1 MIAKLSWLKLVA
13 LTLLLWSAWGP
24 AHAQAVV
31 PDPTLT
37 PGAVRTTDAFDVCS
51 HGTAQLRHMSRERS
65 DAIMAAYGL
74 PGGRHEAYEIDHL
87 IPLSI
92 GGSDDDANLWP
103 EPRRMIEPEWSAERK
118 DELEMRLHAL
128 VCAGRI
134 EIVDAQKAI
143 AEDWTGAWLLYV
155 PRGARS

>member
-1 MIAKLSWLKLVA
+1 MKA
-13 LTLLLWSAWGP
+13 LILAAALMALPTWA
-24 AHAQAVV
+24 AAQAVV

-51 HGTAQLRHMSRERS
+51 HGTAQLRHMSRDRS
-65 DAIMAAYGL
+65 DAIMVAYGL

-92 GGSDDDANLWP
+92 GGSDDDVNLWP

-134 EIVDAQKAI
+134 DIVDAQKAI
-143 AEDWTGAWLLYV
+143 AEDG
-155 PRGARS
+155 PRLGCVTSTSFPCREIPFD